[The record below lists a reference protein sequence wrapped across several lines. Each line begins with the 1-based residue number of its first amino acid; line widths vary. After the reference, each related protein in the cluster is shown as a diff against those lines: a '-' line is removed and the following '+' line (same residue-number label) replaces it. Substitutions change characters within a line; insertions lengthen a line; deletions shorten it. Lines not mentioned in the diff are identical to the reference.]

1 MPSPRRPRRR
11 LTGEGVSARGSGDL
25 GILVGGVTLDSRRVS
40 PGDLYAA
47 LPGSQGRVATYW
59 RQAREAGAVA
69 VITDADGAA

>member
-1 MPSPRRPRRR
+1 MASDSEPRERALALADLADR

-47 LPGSQGRVATYW
+47 LPARPGRSP
-59 RQAREAGAVA
+59 
-69 VITDADGAA
+69 